1 MIGIYLCDDE
11 EAVRHQIQTAL
22 EWKIFVENYDM
33 KVVCSASNAQE
44 LLDKVENGKRG
55 IYFLDVE
62 LIVADRIYIY
72 PARLPRCYCSGFV
85 LLVICAVGM
94 FMEIAAV

>member
-11 EAVRHQIQTAL
+11 EVVRHQIQTAL

-33 KVVCSASNAQE
+33 KVVCSAANVQE
-44 LLDKVENGKRG
+44 LLAVAEGERCG

-62 LIVADRIYIY
+62 
-72 PARLPRCYCSGFV
+72 
-85 LLVICAVGM
+85 
-94 FMEIAAV
+94 